1 MNNRTVEM
9 PKTAR
14 KTKQTDDLKHEK
26 RFPFSLGCFLLEI
39 SVSENL
45 SVIRSGAAI
54 PQTTGN
60 PNLDQMKHTTETRS
74 GHKSLWQHLLYCF
87 CIARNMKPWNGEV
100 EPPALVE

>member
-26 RFPFSLGCFLLEI
+26 TFPFSLGCFLLEI

-45 SVIRSGAAI
+45 SAIRSGAAI

-60 PNLDQMKHTTETRS
+60 QNLDQKKHTTETRS
-74 GHKSLWQHLLYCF
+74 GHKSL
-87 CIARNMKPWNGEV
+87 
-100 EPPALVE
+100 